1 VCVCVCVCVCVVL
14 SVHYCTC
21 NPCSVLLRRPQV
33 CMCVSHMCC
42 VWHFA
47 CGVLHVCYVICD
59 VHTHRGRGTAIC
71 SAHSCD
77 LTHSYMPP
85 DTRIQRQR
93 DSRIYRPSSPAHM
106 RRVVC
111 GVLHVW
117 CVAYVL
123 GDIWYTC
130 TQRPRYGRTYC
141 PSSPPQRASS

>member
-1 VCVCVCVCVCVVL
+1 MRVHVFMAFSVL
-14 SVHYCTC
+14 LSTCT
-21 NPCSVLLRRPQV
+21 PCSVLLRRPQV

-47 CGVLHVCYVICD
+47 CGVLHVCCVICD